1 MTLLT
6 GQRRQLALT
15 FGMFAVAL
23 TASGCGSG
31 SPRAKSSSTAAAAA
45 AAAVA
50 STTSS
55 PPPVRHLRI
64 VAPRSGART
73 GQTVTVHVVLAGAV
87 TGRSNLFRYVLDG
100 GRASRG
106 SGHLTFRGLTAGRH
120 HLEVALANDPSVRAH
135 AVFVVSAPPRT
146 VSPAPVPTTQTTP
159 TQAPPTAPPTGT
171 SSASRPPPATTTH
184 APAPA
189 PARAGSIPQGPT
201 AGDRDSDNSGGPSD
215 GDGNI

>member
-1 MTLLT
+1 MTLLI
-6 GQRRQLALT
+6 GRRRQLALT
-15 FGMFAVAL
+15 FGTFAVAL
-23 TASGCGSG
+23 AASGCGSG

-45 AAAVA
+45 AVA
-50 STTSS
+50 TTTSS
-55 PPPVRHLRI
+55 PPPVRHLGI

-73 GQTVTVHVVLAGAV
+73 GQTVTVHVVLAGAA
-87 TGRSNLFRYVLDG
+87 TGRSNMFRYVLDG

-106 SGHLTFRGLTAGRH
+106 SGHHTFRGLTAGRH
-120 HLEVALANDPSVRAH
+120 HLEVALANEPSVRAH

-146 VSPAPVPTTQTTP
+146 VSPAPVPTTQTPP
-159 TQAPPTAPPTGT
+159 TQAPPTAPPPT
-171 SSASRPPPATTTH
+171 SAPASPPRATTTH